1 MARKTHTSTEVK
13 SRWIKNNYKRYIIS
27 FRYDSDNAL
36 IEYVEKRK
44 QSDGITDIF
53 REAVEALIE
62 SEK

>member
-1 MARKTHTSTEVK
+1 MARKTYTSTEVK

-36 IEYVEKRK
+36 IEYIEKRK